1 MVRRLAPLPE
11 RWREWTGVSNVKR
24 TRSWILAA
32 ALASA
37 AIAVPEAAWSQS
49 ISEAL
54 AKAYQDNP
62 TLNAARAE
70 LRSVDEQVPQAL
82 SGWRPQIFGSLD
94 VGGVYSSSSP
104 GQDSYNNTA
113 TAALQVSQALFRG
126 FRTVNST
133 RQAEAIV
140 RAQRESL
147 RSTEQSVMNNAATA
161 YMDVISSTAIVSLR
175 RSNLKF
181 LAEQVRAAQDRFEV
195 GEGTRTDVSQSRAR
209 YSEAQSAL
217 NLALANVNTARAV
230 YRQVVGSDPK
240 TLSAHT
246 NIYSQLP
253 KKLDPALKMGASA
266 HPAILSAQHLVDAG
280 SFAVKTVEGELL
292 PTVTLEGNLA
302 RQWNPPSS
310 RGIDTVDSASVY
322 GRVSIPIYQGGAVS
336 SRVRQA
342 KEDLGR
348 ARIQLDVARDQV
360 RAAIVS
366 AWGQYQAA
374 VASITAAQDAV
385 SANQLALEGVIEEQR
400 VGQRTTL
407 DVLNAQLE
415 LVNSRVNLITAER
428 DRTVAAYALMSAI
441 GSLTADKIGLA
452 VARYDDKKHYK
463 KVRNSWF
470 GLTTP
475 DGR

>member
-1 MVRRLAPLPE
+1 MNR
-11 RWREWTGVSNVKR
+11 TG
-24 TRSWILAA
+24 SWFLAA
-32 ALASA
+32 ALAAA
-37 AIAVPEAAWSQS
+37 AIAQPGTAWSQS
-49 ISEAL
+49 IGDSL
-54 AKAYQDNP
+54 AQAYANNP

-70 LRSVDEQVPQAL
+70 LRSVDERVPQAL
-82 SGWRPQIFGSLD
+82 SGWRPQIFGQVD
-94 VGGVYSSSSP
+94 VGAQYSDLEPGGSS
-104 GQDSYNNTA
+104 YRNTA
-113 TAALQVSQALFRG
+113 SVGLQVTQAIFRG

-147 RSTEQSVMNNAATA
+147 RSTEQSVLTDAATA
-161 YMDVISSTAIVSLR
+161 YMDVISTTAIVSLR

-181 LAEQVRAAQDRFEV
+181 LTEQVRAAQDRFEV
-195 GEGTRTDVSQSRAR
+195 GEGTRTDVSQARAR

-230 YRQVVGSDPK
+230 YRQVVGADPK
-240 TLSAHT
+240 KLSART
-246 NIYSQLP
+246 NIYGQLP
-253 KKLDPALKMGASA
+253 KKLDVALKSGASS
-266 HPAILSAQHLVDAG
+266 HPAILSSQHLVDAG
-280 SFAVKTVEGELL
+280 VFAVKTVEGELL
-292 PTVTLEGNLA
+292 PTVSLEGNVG
-302 RQWNPPSS
+302 RQWSPPSS
-310 RGIDTVDSASVY
+310 RSVDAINSASVF

-342 KEDLGR
+342 KEDLGQ
-348 ARIQLDVARDQV
+348 ARVQLDVARDQV
-360 RAAIVS
+360 RAAAVS
-366 AWGQYQAA
+366 AWGQYEAA
-374 VASITAAQDAV
+374 VASIAAAQDAV

-415 LVNSRVNLITAER
+415 LVNSQVNLISAER
-428 DRTVAAYALMSAI
+428 NRAVAAYQLMAAI
-441 GSLTADKIGLA
+441 GRLTADSIGLS
-452 VARYDDKKHYK
+452 VARYDETTHYK